1 MRDTQATIIPLPVI
15 KNRRHWSSE
24 LTHSL
29 TLKDGTKLVTL
40 ADAQTCLIRHLW
52 PRRGGALATDPAME
66 LIRKAAE
73 TGAYADRKAATDQ
86 VAIVLSWPAVCAA

>member
-15 KNRRHWSSE
+15 KNRQHWSSE

-40 ADAQTCLIRHLW
+40 ADAQTCLIRYLW
-52 PRRGGALATDPAME
+52 LRRGGALCADPAME
-66 LIRKAAE
+66 LVRKAAE
-73 TGAYADRKAATDQ
+73 TGAYEDRKAATDQ
-86 VAIVLSWPAVCAA
+86 VASVLRWLAVCAA